1 MAGVT
6 LRAQSQVGRM
16 LELVPYLQA
25 RGGVPVAE
33 VARDFGVEPA
43 QIIKDLNVLW
53 FCGLP
58 NSVTGDMIEV
68 DMEALEDD
76 GIVRI
81 SNAEYL
87 TRPLRLTPAEA
98 LALIVALRA
107 LAESAGAR
115 LREPVDRALAKIEA
129 AAGERSAQAAAVDV
143 QLDTGDPEIREAV
156 DVALRDGRQL
166 DLRYYVASR
175 DETTER
181 VVDPLRLVYFEG
193 RPYLE
198 AWCHLARET
207 RLFRVDS
214 ITASTLLDTP
224 ADPPAD
230 VTLLDVT
237 QGAFRPD
244 PGDPVAVL
252 ELDPAARWVADYHP
266 VESTAELA
274 DGRLRVE
281 MRYADARW
289 LRRLVMRLGGAATVI
304 EPVRLAADVRQSA
317 AESLTNYQRY
327 SEAEPESPG

>member
-1 MAGVT
+1 MT
-6 LRAQSQVGRM
+6 TRARSQVARM

-25 RGGVPVAE
+25 RNGVPVAD
-33 VARDFGVEPA
+33 VARDFGVAPS

-58 NSVTGDMIEV
+58 NSVTGDMIDV
-68 DMEALEDD
+68 DMEALDND
-76 GIVRI
+76 GVVRI
-81 SNAEYL
+81 SNAEFL
-87 TRPLRLTPAEA
+87 TRPLRLTPSEA

-107 LAESAGAR
+107 LAESAAPR
-115 LREPVDRALAKIEA
+115 QREPVDRALAKIEA

-156 DVALRDGRQL
+156 DLALREGRQL
-166 DLRYYVASR
+166 HLTYYVASR

-181 VVDPLRLVYFEG
+181 VADPLRLVYFEG

-198 AWCHLARET
+198 AWCHRADET

-214 ITASTLLDTP
+214 ITAAKVLETR

-230 VTLLDVT
+230 VSLLDVS

-252 ELDPAARWVADYHP
+252 DLDPAARWVADYHP
-266 VESTAELA
+266 VESAVEL
-274 DGRLRVE
+274 DGGRLRIQL
-281 MRYADARW
+281 RYADARW
-289 LRRLVMRLGGAATVI
+289 LHRLVMRLGGTARVV
-304 EPVRLAADVRQSA
+304 EPRDLADAVRQSA
-317 AESLTNYQRY
+317 AESLANYSQL
-327 SEAEPESPG
+327 P

>member
-1 MAGVT
+1 MT
-6 LRAQSQVGRM
+6 MRAQSQVARM

-25 RGGVPVAE
+25 RNGVPVAD
-33 VARDFGVEPA
+33 VARDFGVAPA

-58 NSVTGDMIEV
+58 NSVSGDMIEV
-68 DMEALEDD
+68 DMEALEED

-81 SNAEYL
+81 SNAEFL

-107 LAESAGAR
+107 LAESAGPR
-115 LREPVDRALAKIEA
+115 QREPVDRALAKIEA

-156 DVALRDGRQL
+156 DQALREGRQL
-166 DLRYYVASR
+166 HLSYYVASR

-181 VVDPLRLVYFEG
+181 VTDPLRLVYFEG

-198 AWCHLARET
+198 AWCHRADET

-214 ITASTLLDTP
+214 ITAAKVLDTT

-230 VTLLDVT
+230 VSLLDVSR
-237 QGAFRPD
+237 GAFRPD
-244 PGDPVAVL
+244 PADPVAILDL
-252 ELDPAARWVADYHP
+252 EPAARWVADYHP
-266 VESTAELA
+266 IESTTEL
-274 DGRLRVE
+274 DGGRLRVE
-281 MRYADARW
+281 LRYADARW
-289 LRRLVMRLGGAATVI
+289 LHRLVMRLGGAARVV
-304 EPVRLAADVRQSA
+304 EPAELAEAVRQSA
-317 AESLTNYQRY
+317 AESLANYPQL
-327 SEAEPESPG
+327 P